1 MEVAMNEF
9 EVVIAIDRPVDDVFA
24 FLVDPSKTADWTP
37 GVTEARRTSEGPVG
51 VGTTVLFTGRFL
63 GRGFESVSEVTAFVP
78 GQKFTSKS
86 ISGPIHLE
94 VDSTLQ
100 PVDGGTRLATV
111 YRGESRGFF
120 KLAEPV
126 IVRLT
131 KKHFETAAENLKAL
145 LEADSP
151 PAA

>member
-1 MEVAMNEF
+1 MNEF
-9 EVVIAIDRPVDDVFA
+9 DVVTVINRPVDQVFA
-24 FLVDPSKTADWTP
+24 FLVDPGKTSDWTP
-37 GVTEARRTSEGPVG
+37 GLTEARQMSDGPVG
-51 VGTTVLFTGRFL
+51 VGTTVLFIGKFL
-63 GRGFESVSEVTAFVP
+63 GRSFESLSEVTDYVP
-78 GQKFTSKS
+78 NEKFSSKTT
-86 ISGPIHLE
+86 SGPIHLE

-131 KKHFETAAENLKAL
+131 RKHFETAAENLKAL
-145 LEADSP
+145 LEAEAP
-151 PAA
+151 

>member
-1 MEVAMNEF
+1 MEVTMNEF
-9 EVVIAIDRPVDDVFA
+9 EVVTVIDRPVDAVFA

-37 GVTEARRTSEGPVG
+37 GLTEARQTSDGPVG
-51 VGTTVLFTGRFL
+51 VGTTVLFIGKFL
-63 GRGFESVSEVTAFVP
+63 GRGFEALSECTEYITN
-78 GQKFTSKS
+78 QRFTSKTT
-86 ISGPIHLE
+86 SGPIQLE

-120 KLAEPV
+120 TLAEPV

-145 LEADSP
+145 LEADS
-151 PAA
+151 AL